1 MNVLQYLQLYISDK
15 CCQLLVT
22 GLWFSPGTPVSSTNK
37 TDCHNITEI
46 LLKVALNTIN
56 QPTNLYFRLQMVI
69 DRIVDKFTSAGIMTQ
84 ELDHVKLHVTV
95 MNTLFRKD
103 PTGAP
108 IQKQRGKVERESFDA
123 YNIIKV
129 HCLLVTAIFSKTV
142 FGVDLKPN
150 FSVRVI
156 SL

>member
-1 MNVLQYLQLYISDK
+1 
-15 CCQLLVT
+15 
-22 GLWFSPGTPVSSTNK
+22 
-37 TDCHNITEI
+37 
-46 LLKVALNTIN
+46 
-56 QPTNLYFRLQMVI
+56 MVI

-142 FGVDLKPN
+142 FSVDLKPN
-150 FSVRVI
+150 FSLRVI